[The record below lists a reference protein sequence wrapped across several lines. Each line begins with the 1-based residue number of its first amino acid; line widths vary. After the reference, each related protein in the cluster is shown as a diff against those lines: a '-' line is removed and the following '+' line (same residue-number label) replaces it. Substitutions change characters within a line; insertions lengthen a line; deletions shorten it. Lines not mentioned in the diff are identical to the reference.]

1 MTMAV
6 QQQGS
11 NVVVNRSV
19 AGSVFPTSE
28 RELVFPVLID
38 GSEQAVLIGGSV
50 YGRSLELRGDV
61 RVQGPVVSRGDTV
74 LNPGT
79 HRIQLDSGIT
89 INGSLNCRY
98 DPLQALPSLQDGMDA
113 ARVIVKGDIA
123 VNQGVYLRNAIVF
136 GSIRA
141 THCVLENSLVLGT
154 CLVDESLKVRM
165 STIGGYA
172 SRDVTFEGH
181 CVMLHSLGESL
192 NAPVFAPM
200 ETAPGSVHDADVRYY
215 PAIRHGRGLMNRLQQ
230 PDVKYPAYARLY
242 PQTDW
247 VRATTLANPALDE
260 EHQGQVQ
267 KWVLSIGG
275 RISDIS
281 KISEAVNSLTQM
293 LKCGFEFE
301 HYAPAIR
308 RQQLDKALAPL
319 TDEERWILQTV
330 CHTA

>member
-1 MTMAV
+1 MAV

-28 RELVFPVLID
+28 KELVFPVLID
-38 GSEQAVLIGGSV
+38 GSEQPVIIGGSV
-50 YGRSLELRGDV
+50 YGRSLELRGQV

-79 HRIQLDSGIT
+79 HRIQLESGIT
-89 INGSLNCRY
+89 INGSLNCRF
-98 DPLQALPSLQDGMDA
+98 DPLQPLPVLQDSVEM

-141 THCVLENSLVLGT
+141 THCVLENTLVLGT
-154 CLVDESLKVRM
+154 CLVDETLKVRM

-172 SRDVTFEGH
+172 CRDVTFEGH

-192 NAPVFAPM
+192 NPPVFAPV
-200 ETAPGSVHDADVRYY
+200 ETEPGTVFDADVRYY

-247 VRATTLANPALDE
+247 VCATTRANPALE
-260 EHQGQVQ
+260 EDHQGQVQ

-281 KISEAVNSLTQM
+281 KINEAVNSLTQM

-301 HYAPAIR
+301 HYSPAIR
-308 RQQLDKALAPL
+308 RQQLDKALKSL
-319 TDEERWILQTV
+319 TDEESWILQTV

>member
-1 MTMAV
+1 MAV
-6 QQQGS
+6 TQQGS

-19 AGSVFPTSE
+19 AGSVFPTNE
-28 RELVFPVLID
+28 RELLFPVFID
-38 GSEQAVLIGGSV
+38 GSEEPVLVGGSV
-50 YGRSLELRGDV
+50 YGRSLEMRGQV
-61 RVQGPVVSRGDTV
+61 RVHGPVVSRGDTIFS
-74 LNPGT
+74 PGLS
-79 HRIQLDSGIT
+79 RIQLDSGIT
-89 INGSLNCRY
+89 INGSLNCRF
-98 DPLQALPSLQDGMDA
+98 DSNREDATLQDGIDSA
-113 ARVIVKGDIA
+113 SIIIKGDIA

-141 THCVLENSLVLGT
+141 THLLLENTLVLGT

-172 SRDVTFEGH
+172 CRDVTFEGH

-192 NAPVFAPM
+192 NTPVFAPM
-200 ETAPGSVHDADVRYY
+200 EIASGTVVEPDIRYY
-215 PAIRHGRGLMNRLQQ
+215 PAIRHGRGLMNRLLQ

-260 EHQGQVQ
+260 DNEGQMQ

-301 HYAPAIR
+301 HYSLASREQELEKAMA
-308 RQQLDKALAPL
+308 QL
-319 TDEERWILQTV
+319 TSEERWILQTV
-330 CHTA
+330 CRTA

>member
-1 MTMAV
+1 MAV
-6 QQQGS
+6 QQEGS
-11 NVVVNRSV
+11 NVVVNHTV

-38 GSEQAVLIGGSV
+38 GSARAVLIGGSV
-50 YGRSLELRGDV
+50 YGRSLELRGQV
-61 RVQGPVVSRGDTV
+61 RVQGPVVSRGDAV

-79 HRIQLDSGIT
+79 QRIQLDSGIT

-98 DPLQALPSLQDGMDA
+98 DPMQPLPDLQDSIES

-123 VNQGVYLRNAIVF
+123 VNQGVYLRNTIVF

-141 THCVLENSLVLGT
+141 THCVLENTLVLGT
-154 CLVDESLKVRM
+154 CLIDESLKVRM

-172 SRDVTFEGH
+172 CRDVTFEGH

-192 NAPVFAPM
+192 NAPVFAPI
-200 ETAPGSVHDADVRYY
+200 ETTQGSILDADIRYY
-215 PAIRHGRGLMNRLQQ
+215 PAIRHGRGLMNRRQQ
-230 PDVKYPAYARLY
+230 PEVKYPAYARLY

-260 EHQGQVQ
+260 EYEGQVR

-275 RISDIS
+275 RISDIT

-301 HYAPAIR
+301 HYAPNIR
-308 RQQLDKALAPL
+308 RQQLAKALAPL

-330 CHTA
+330 CHNA

>member
-1 MTMAV
+1 MAV
-6 QQQGS
+6 QQEGS

-50 YGRSLELRGDV
+50 YGRSLELRGNV

-74 LNPGT
+74 LNPGA

-98 DPLQALPSLQDGMDA
+98 DPLRPLPSLQDGMDA

-172 SRDVTFEGH
+172 SRNVTFEGH

-192 NAPVFAPM
+192 SAPVFAPM
-200 ETAPGSVHDADVRYY
+200 ETATGAVLDADVRYY

-230 PDVKYPAYARLY
+230 ADVKYPAYARLY

>member
-1 MTMAV
+1 MAV

-28 RELVFPVLID
+28 KELVFPVLID
-38 GSEQAVLIGGSV
+38 GSEQPVNIGGSV
-50 YGRSLELRGDV
+50 YGRSLELRGQV

-79 HRIQLDSGIT
+79 DRIQLESGIT
-89 INGSLNCRY
+89 INGSLNCRF
-98 DPLQALPSLQDGMDA
+98 DPLQPLPVLQDSVEM

-141 THCVLENSLVLGT
+141 THCVLENTLVLGT
-154 CLVDESLKVRM
+154 CLVDETLKVRM

-172 SRDVTFEGH
+172 CRDVTFEGH

-192 NAPVFAPM
+192 NPPVFAPV
-200 ETAPGSVHDADVRYY
+200 ETEPGTVIDADVRYY

-247 VRATTLANPALDE
+247 VCATTRANPALE
-260 EHQGQVQ
+260 EDHQGQVQ

-301 HYAPAIR
+301 HYSPAIR
-308 RQQLDKALAPL
+308 RQQLDKALKSL